1 MTALIPVLIWL
12 SQMLMSVQCGGCVT
26 EGVTERAQD
35 GTTWVGAISPDES
48 VRAVGFTL
56 NAEGIVVGFDTP

>member
-1 MTALIPVLIWL
+1 MTLIPVLIWL

-26 EGVTERAQD
+26 EGVTERQQD

-48 VRAVGFTL
+48 AGAVGFL
-56 NAEGIVVGFDTP
+56 LDANGIVVAFDNH